1 MWYGK
6 LSFTDIAAGKK
17 RERKK
22 ERIRVFIR
30 RVINKIRKEI
40 SVKNMEPVKI
50 KMRENLKNKDFSVI
64 SNNCTGGIIYHDL
77 GLRFLSPT
85 VNLVI
90 PMKEY
95 VVFLSDLKHNLQ
107 KPLKDCR
114 CVYNGMRKNC
124 PVAEIEGT
132 GIHLIGVHYHSFDE
146 LNRSWTERAKRVRY
160 DNLFVIGQY
169 IDGCDDETED
179 LFCALPFE
187 HKVFFTRNSR
197 NQDKGAVTINVSSFL
212 YPGKD
217 VPGADVFADT
227 KGTRLLYK
235 YFDFVKWFNKGE
247 SS

>member
-1 MWYGK
+1 
-6 LSFTDIAAGKK
+6 
-17 RERKK
+17 
-22 ERIRVFIR
+22 
-30 RVINKIRKEI
+30 
-40 SVKNMEPVKI
+40 MEPVKI

-146 LNRSWTERAKRVRY
+146 LNRSWMERAKRVRY